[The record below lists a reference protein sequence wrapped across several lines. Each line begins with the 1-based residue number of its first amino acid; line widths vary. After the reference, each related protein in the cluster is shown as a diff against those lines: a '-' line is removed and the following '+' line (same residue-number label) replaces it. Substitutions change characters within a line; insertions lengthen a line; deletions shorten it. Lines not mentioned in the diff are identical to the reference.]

1 MKQKN
6 YLTLDS
12 EFIKYCELNKI
23 DNIDKFAKEVFKKG
37 FDLVKYGETPKIGK
51 PEPPPTKMLWEGEDP
66 NQKVK
71 EPKIEVILPPTPKF
85 IKDIYDE

>member
-37 FDLVKYGETPKIGK
+37 FDIVKYGETPKVVRNERII
-51 PEPPPTKMLWEGEDP
+51 PVVPLEQLEPL
-66 NQKVK
+66 
-71 EPKIEVILPPTPKF
+71 IEVNIVPKSK
-85 IKDIYDE
+85 KDIYDE